1 MSSRKGLE
9 DKFKIYSGEW
19 LESDL
24 RIEHMELNEEEVPE
38 ELYEKRF
45 VMWENLNFILD
56 QAVKLGYV
64 E

>member
-1 MSSRKGLE
+1 MSRE
-9 DKFKIYSGEW
+9 AMENKFNTYSTEW
-19 LESDL
+19 LEADL
-24 RIEHMELNEEEVPE
+24 KIEHMELNDEDIPE